1 MKGVEELLAGRKAD
15 GRSAGGRLHLG
26 EIVGGWRVEAF
37 LGSGRSAEV
46 YRVVSV
52 RMGGEG
58 ALKLLADGSYGLRE
72 RFDSELEAVRNLA
85 LPCLPRFYGSGER
98 DGRPYYVMEYLQP
111 LFLPLERREVAR
123 FAQSL
128 AAAVQMLHD
137 AGYLHRDLKP
147 ANVLRRRNGEPVLID
162 LGLVKRR
169 GETAAPG
176 RPGVSVVDGKAV
188 GVGTP
193 GFAAPEQLIKGE
205 ASERGDVYA
214 LGKMLKASG
223 GKRLGH
229 AMRAVVRKATAD
241 DPADRYESAAE
252 FAAAVASAASF
263 SVRFLKAAAVVVC
276 LAAAAGALYA
286 RYRPRV
292 VPVDPA
298 PPVPAVVV
306 TPATPAPAPAAVPA
320 AAPSAFALEPGEEPE
335 AFFARVRTAADRGE
349 TAAANVVAEAYYHGR
364 GVATNR
370 AEAVRWYRRAAEAGD
385 ADAEASLGRCLL
397 HGDGCERDPDE
408 AILWYFKAAQKGN
421 VYACDGLALCFL
433 NGIGVDR
440 DDAEGFLWARKAA
453 EKGYASS
460 ERMVGECF
468 LLGRGV
474 KENREKALFWLQSAN
489 RHGDRRA
496 ADLMSGF
503 FGD

>member
-15 GRSAGGRLHLG
+15 DRSAAGRLRLG
-26 EIVGGWRVEAF
+26 EIVDGWRVEAF

-58 ALKLLADGSYGLRE
+58 ALKLLADGSCGLRE
-72 RFDSELEAVRNLA
+72 RFDAELEAVRNLA

-98 DGRPYYVMEYLQP
+98 GGRPYYVMEYLQP
-111 LFLPLERREVAR
+111 LFLPLERSEVAR
-123 FAQSL
+123 FAAAL
-128 AAAVQMLHD
+128 ASAVQMLHD

-176 RPGVSVVDGKAV
+176 RRRVSVVDGRTV

-205 ASERGDVYA
+205 ATERSDVYA

-223 GKRLGH
+223 GRRLGR
-229 AMRAVVRKATAD
+229 ALRAVVRKATAD
-241 DPADRYESAAE
+241 DPADRYESAE
-252 FAAAVASAASF
+252 RFAAAVASAS
-263 SVRFLKAAAVVVC
+263 SPLRFLWSAAAVVV
-276 LAAAAGALYA
+276 LAALAGAVFA
-286 RYRPRV
+286 RIRPRV
-292 VPVDPA
+292 VPVGPEPPAHAVVA
-298 PPVPAVVV
+298 PPAQP
-306 TPATPAPAPAAVPA
+306 
-320 AAPSAFALEPGEEPE
+320 PSAPDAAKPAFAPEPGESAEG
-335 AFFARVRTAADRGE
+335 FFARALAAAERGE

-370 AEAVRWYRRAAEAGD
+370 AEAVRWYRLAAEAGND
-385 ADAEASLGRCLL
+385 DAEASLGRCLQ
-397 HGDGCERDPDE
+397 HGEGCERNLDE
-408 AILWYFKAAQKGN
+408 AILWYFKAAEKGN

-440 DDAEGFLWARKAA
+440 DEAEGFLWARKAA

-496 ADLMSGF
+496 ARLMEGF